1 MNPEVVKEL
10 GKLSS
15 GVITALGLVAALYVI
30 WEQNQTLG
38 TLLERQTVA
47 IETIAKTYTGE

>member
-1 MNPEVVKEL
+1 MNPEVLKEL

-47 IETIAKTYTGE
+47 IETIAKTYTGD

>member
-30 WEQNQTLG
+30 WQQNQTLG